1 MTQSFKNNRILIA
14 LSAAAFAAAIPAIP
28 AMASSPAAMMAANS
42 VQLTSEAF
50 IERTEVAADGSE
62 KTVTKRPQDVI
73 VIPGDRVLFKLA
85 YSNKG
90 NEAASD
96 FRAVNPM
103 PAPVR
108 FVSATEDWAEVSVD
122 GGKSWGKLE
131 TLTVAATNA
140 DGSAASRA
148 ATPEDVT
155 HVRWVFAAP
164 IAAGASGTLSY
175 RGVIK

>member
-1 MTQSFKNNRILIA
+1 MTQYSKSNHILIA
-14 LSAAAFAAAIPAIP
+14 LSSL
-28 AMASSPAAMMAANS
+28 AMAAVLSPVPVSAANPATLMAANS

-50 IERTEVAADGSE
+50 IERTEVAADGTE

-85 YSNKG
+85 YSNRG
-90 NEAASD
+90 SEAATD

-108 FVSATEDWAEVSVD
+108 FVSAAEDWADVSVD

-131 TLTVAATNA
+131 ILTVAATNA
-140 DGSAASRA
+140 DGSVTSRA

-164 IAAGASGTLSY
+164 IAPGAAGTLSY